1 MAKRIIL
8 EFQAVTKVYQTGDL
22 SYTALHEIDLS
33 VAEGE
38 VIVMMG
44 PSGAGKTT
52 FLTIAGALMKPTEGR
67 VSISGV
73 DITEL
78 DEGRL
83 PKVRQEKIGFIFQSF
98 NLLEALTARENVQLV
113 MATRGI
119 TGKAA
124 RVRAG
129 ELLELFGVGDRLDYI
144 PAELSG
150 GQKQRVAIARA
161 LANNPDLLLADEP
174 TANLDARRGR
184 EIMEILRMT
193 AKELGKAV
201 VAVSHDLRIR
211 ELSDRVLWLE
221 DARESGT
228 VHATEIRWLKFD
240 AIEGT
245 IDVYFVDFPD
255 SWQQTAKD
263 LADRQYAADAN
274 WKMVLDAY
282 QSNGWISTLCLV
294 DGLEG
299 VTVRTDA
306 DNALDS
312 RHVGYELNFWTS
324 NGSLSTQVS
333 ATVRLHRPP
342 VS

>member
-1 MAKRIIL
+1 MTS
-8 EFQAVTKVYQTGDL
+8 TK
-22 SYTALHEIDLS
+22 
-33 VAEGE
+33 
-38 VIVMMG
+38 
-44 PSGAGKTT
+44 P
-52 FLTIAGALMKPTEGR
+52 PTR
-67 VSISGV
+67 
-73 DITEL
+73 
-78 DEGRL
+78 R
-83 PKVRQEKIGFIFQSF
+83 
-98 NLLEALTARENVQLV
+98 ALT
-113 MATRGI
+113 
-119 TGKAA
+119 
-124 RVRAG
+124 
-129 ELLELFGVGDRLDYI
+129 LLELMLALSITAMVATAISGMMSAVITGVSTRRDNRSLMIRANAAQTRLAAYI
-144 PAELSG
+144 APS
-150 GQKQRVAIARA
+150 RSV
-161 LANNPDLLLADEP
+161 
-174 TANLDARRGR
+174 LDA
-184 EIMEILRMT
+184 T
-193 AKELGKAV
+193 D
-201 VAVSHDLRIR
+201 SDL
-211 ELSDRVLWLE
+211 VLWLE